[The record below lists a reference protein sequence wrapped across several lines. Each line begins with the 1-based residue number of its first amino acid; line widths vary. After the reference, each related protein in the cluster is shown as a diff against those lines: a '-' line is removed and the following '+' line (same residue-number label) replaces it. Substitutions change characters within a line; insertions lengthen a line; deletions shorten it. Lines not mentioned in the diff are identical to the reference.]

1 MKIGIYNSYYVNI
14 GYAYWFFLF
23 FLAWP
28 MKDLNREA
36 HNAVIDYGASSM
48 SESSFKLILS
58 QIYKGINRSLI
69 FLLNWKMILFYFIYL
84 YLNTS
89 KHIYLFKIG

>member
-1 MKIGIYNSYYVNI
+1 
-14 GYAYWFFLF
+14 
-23 FLAWP
+23 

-69 FLLNWKMILFYFIYL
+69 FLLN
-84 YLNTS
+84 
-89 KHIYLFKIG
+89 